1 MSYVLFALK
10 KKNKNYFLINWV
22 TEVVLFSPF
31 EMVWVYFHA
40 CALLQAGPC
49 FWILSSPT
57 CTKQDWCLC
66 VYSCSEVSCW
76 LSRGGVTTA
85 RWAFKNLSLVLSFLT
100 WHPHLTWQII
110 WSVEPTKQ
118 PQKKLQTPLESQR
131 RSFWQQ
137 VFLIIETISCLPS
150 TNTIFWKGDDGNTN

>member
-1 MSYVLFALK
+1 MRHQQLTFKTLVLNNVHFCLSVLCPLCIK
-10 KKNKNYFLINWV
+10 KKKQKKTYFLINRV
-22 TEVVLFSPF
+22 TEVVLLSPF

-85 RWAFKNLSLVLSFLT
+85 RWAFENLSLVLSFLT
-100 WHPHLTWQII
+100 WHPHQLLGPKPALSCVHWGLQVTVCRWASGLTM
-110 WSVEPTKQ
+110 P
-118 PQKKLQTPLESQR
+118 
-131 RSFWQQ
+131 RSSFR
-137 VFLIIETISCLPS
+137 L
-150 TNTIFWKGDDGNTN
+150 